1 MVMTRK
7 IIESAQKSFCKMASF
22 EFEMSES
29 LFIHENQFEPLEVSF
44 NFTLGKLFWVFFF
57 GCDKAKYL
65 RGDEF
70 FCLQI

>member
-1 MVMTRK
+1 
-7 IIESAQKSFCKMASF
+7 
-22 EFEMSES
+22 
-29 LFIHENQFEPLEVSF
+29 
-44 NFTLGKLFWVFFF
+44 LGKLFWVFFF